1 MQRVLLSLVLAML
14 AILPALTAPDTA
26 DAQRRARR
34 GGGDP
39 GLPTI
44 RDLDTITPRLQSAD
58 TDEVREAIDMLSIID
73 HPRVIPPLADLLR
86 SGQPDLVTDRALESL
101 RGLAHP
107 SSIEVL
113 TEFTQHRRAGARR
126 RAYQAIAAIDD
137 DRVPALLEQG
147 LRDSDRSVRSETA
160 LALGSVGATNSLDT
174 LFRAFERGVIEAAIS
189 IGKLGDESAI
199 ERFSEHLGR
208 RPLAIMLSGYQEFLG
223 RRDISNDAK
232 ATIVGRLGEVS
243 TPMVRRFLV
252 DYLASFSSRDRS
264 ELKTARSTPA

>member
-1 MQRVLLSLVLAML
+1 M
-14 AILPALTAPDTA
+14 
-26 DAQRRARR
+26 
-34 GGGDP
+34 
-39 GLPTI
+39 
-44 RDLDTITPRLQSAD
+44 
-58 TDEVREAIDMLSIID
+58 
-73 HPRVIPPLADLLR
+73 IPPLAVLLR

-101 RGLAHP
+101 RGLAHS

-113 TEFTQHRRAGARR
+113 TEFTRHRRAGARR

-160 LALGSVGATNSLDT
+160 LALGSVGATNSLET

-189 IGKLGDESAI
+189 IGKLGDENAI

-223 RRDISNDAK
+223 RGDISNDAK

-252 DYLASFSSRDRS
+252 DYLASFSPRDRS
-264 ELKTARSTPA
+264 ELKTAVEETIQRIPEA